1 MDAIERA
8 LHAFTG
14 AIQPARRAWTQA
26 AATVMT
32 DENLTMSLA
41 VVIVLTHR
49 RPDVNQKM
57 LADEGV
63 LILKFWF
70 HLSKKAQKKRLK
82 ALEKDPKTRW
92 RVTET
97 DWERFKS
104 YDTFY
109 EVSEHALRQTSTA
122 DAPWHI
128 VEGTDPGAP
137 VRPLMWW
144 KALWTTIVTTIL
156 FVILWWFMRE

>member
-57 LADEGV
+57 LADEVGV
-63 LILKFWF
+63 NPAAIV
-70 HLSKKAQKKRLK
+70 RLLDQGEAAGLLDRHDAPNDRRIK
-82 ALEKDPKTRW
+82 VVKLTRKGRQLADRLET
-92 RVTET
+92 VA
-97 DWERFKS
+97 S
-104 YDTFY
+104 
-109 EVSEHALRQTSTA
+109 ALRMQLLGDLPQQDIETA
-122 DAPWHI
+122 TRVLRLLEERSLGYLAQPDQ
-128 VEGTDPGAP
+128 
-137 VRPLMWW
+137 
-144 KALWTTIVTTIL
+144 
-156 FVILWWFMRE
+156 